1 MLTDF
6 QELWPTSRKSALPKS
21 NELQSIN
28 VGKTCDKLRL
38 AITRASNDL
47 QRTQDISHRR
57 SGEELS
63 FRSISRLC
71 YTTLRIHEL
80 QVDDLLNKSKE
91 LVTQSKNWCAVQAK
105 KRSLPTHYSTTYS
118 AKRKRRATVEHS
130 FQDFTI
136 TNFTELLDETAKFV
150 EWGKTTEIVNKKVSK
165 TKSHS
170 RTTCIHIREITINE
184 FDTHNEQYSY
194 EDDGFGNT
202 TDDGLATIIQLL
214 ADEPAKAPK
223 RKAANAL
230 AVCEKKPRNDD
241 VSQEVVEIPEIE
253 TPRSAVVEHETSSL
267 FIPAQPNVN
276 DSNVNELSPGRAEM
290 CVIPA
295 TDCSVVFENTDNY
308 VEIPKSANLDKL
320 TSMPNGTNKVCNYH
334 KESVAPKEALKKSKS
349 KQSKTIIDA
358 CTALTQSEMR
368 AQMQIQINIKA
379 KLRKIRAKI
388 KWNNGRSFNGRKHY
402 EKCLPSANE
411 LFTTLQHNCIA
422 YRKFK
427 LKSKVKLSNS
437 EATTASVTYRN
448 LLREILNCEITDDL
462 ATQVYTKW
470 NYTEKRKLR
479 TMNNL
484 TNYRPLENVEMLQ
497 HDTRYNESSLLPQ
510 SAMEVDVFNNNNNN
524 LQHPN
529 ENCSP
534 VNEQDEW
541 GAYDVM
547 IKLLNMWRS
556 QIVLD
561 DEISVKLLF
570 PQITM
575 SRKAAAKAFGALLR
589 LAANGFIMLFTA
601 DHTNHLRCIKL
612 GAASNKL
619 IEGIALNNEIVSR
632 RSNNGLRVIAS

>member
-38 AITRASNDL
+38 AITQASNDL

-91 LVTQSKNWCAVQAK
+91 LVTQSKNWCTVQAK
-105 KRSLPTHYSTTYS
+105 KRSLPTHYSTYN

-184 FDTHNEQYSY
+184 FESHNEQYSY
-194 EDDGFGNT
+194 DEDDGFGNT

-214 ADEPAKAPK
+214 GDEPTKAPK
-223 RKAANAL
+223 RKAADAL
-230 AVCEKKPRNDD
+230 AVCEKKPRNNDAP
-241 VSQEVVEIPEIE
+241 QEGIEIPEIE
-253 TPRSAVVEHETSSL
+253 TARSAVVEHETSSL
-267 FIPAQPNVN
+267 FIPAQTNVN
-276 DSNVNELSPGRAEM
+276 DSNVNELSPVRTEL
-290 CVIPA
+290 CVMPA
-295 TDCSVVFENTDNY
+295 TDCSVVFENNDNY
-308 VEIPKSANLDKL
+308 VEVPESANLDNI
-320 TSMPNGTNKVCNYH
+320 TSIPNETTKVCNYH
-334 KESVAPKEALKKSKS
+334 KESVTPNEPLKKLKS

-368 AQMQIQINIKA
+368 AQIQTQINIKA
-379 KLRKIRAKI
+379 KLRKIRAKV

-402 EKCLPSANE
+402 EKLLPSAKD
-411 LFTTLQHNCIA
+411 LLTTLQYNCFA

-427 LKSKVKLSNS
+427 LKNKTRRSNL
-437 EATTASVTYRN
+437 EVTTAGVTYRN
-448 LLREILNCEITDDL
+448 LLRDILNWEITDDL

-470 NYTEKRKLR
+470 NHTEKRNLR

-484 TNYRPLENVEMLQ
+484 TNYRPLENAEMLQ
-497 HDTRYNESSLLPQ
+497 QDTRYNESSLLPQ
-510 SAMEVDVFNNNNNN
+510 STMEVDVFNNNNNN
-524 LQHPN
+524 LQYPN
-529 ENCSP
+529 GNCSP
-534 VNEQDEW
+534 SYEQDEW

-570 PQITM
+570 PQIAM

-601 DHTNHLRCIKL
+601 EHTKHLRCIKL

-619 IEGIALNNEIVSR
+619 IEGIELNNEIVSR
-632 RSNNGLRVIAS
+632 RSNNGLRIIAG